1 MGGDALPVLPP
12 LEVVLTARRRLC
24 SRLPVVR
31 PAVAE
36 GAANRSGSALR
47 FKELETDTGRET
59 PLVVVA
65 GLAVRE
71 TPEAALLVRAS

>member
-12 LEVVLTARRRLC
+12 LEAVLTARRRLC

-31 PAVAE
+31 PVVA
-36 GAANRSGSALR
+36 GVAKRSGSALR
-47 FKELETDTGRET
+47 FKGLETDTGRET

-65 GLAVRE
+65 GLTVRTVPE
-71 TPEAALLVRAS
+71 TALLVRAS